1 MYLIPS
7 PSAVPN
13 FPASSVPGSVV
24 SGSLKFIWPSGQPV
38 SSHLIEEE
46 TDTCG
51 HSWLWGPG
59 AKIVKE
65 LQTGTQLSYLVTQ
78 GRPSY
83 TQDFFPPR
91 NHLWSPF
98 PEGWV
103 ALAMVLCPLVALA
116 GIAASPRGKVLR
128 FPRLRRAESQAHKP
142 RLEAL
147 ELGARQLDSPRCRP
161 AHTCCSSRP

>member
-1 MYLIPS
+1 M
-7 PSAVPN
+7 
-13 FPASSVPGSVV
+13 PGSVV

-59 AKIVKE
+59 ARIVKE
-65 LQTGTQLSYLVTQ
+65 LQTSTQLSYVVTQ
-78 GRPSY
+78 RPSR
-83 TQDFFPPR
+83 QDFFPPR

-103 ALAMVLCPLVALA
+103 ALAMVLCPLVALL
-116 GIAASPRGKVLR
+116 GIAASPRGKVLGIS
-128 FPRLRRAESQAHKP
+128 RLRRTESQAHKP
-142 RLEAL
+142 RLKLWNLRQGSRTHRGVGPPTHAAAVGLSVLDGVGGEVDL
-147 ELGARQLDSPRCRP
+147 EGGGV
-161 AHTCCSSRP
+161 